1 MKTKTLTI
9 RMRIPFLIALRPLV
23 FKGKK
28 ESLEHCNWFASFMY
42 GPMFLKKREVT
53 DA

>member
-28 ESLEHCNWFASFMY
+28 ESLEHANWFVSFMY
-42 GPMFLKKREVT
+42 GPFFRKEREVQ
-53 DA
+53 